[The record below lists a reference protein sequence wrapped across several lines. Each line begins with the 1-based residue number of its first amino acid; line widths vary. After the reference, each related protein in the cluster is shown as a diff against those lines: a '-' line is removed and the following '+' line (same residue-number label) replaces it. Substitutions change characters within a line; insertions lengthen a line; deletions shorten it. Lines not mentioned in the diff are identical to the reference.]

1 MLKIKKVEKAF
12 TKVMKEEIGADGYVN
27 INKVEI
33 YPNENIVEISGN
45 YGEYC
50 GEKHE
55 ANWHE
60 SFRLSYTNGRPLE
73 FLKGMF
79 YHELSKN
86 FQGDGKVKQG
96 LDSPNPKW
104 YNISVKGKENPTNQK
119 IKKSTEKVKKSLTA
133 ISSYDII

>member
-12 TKVMKEEIGADGYVN
+12 VKVMKEEIGPDGYVN

-33 YPNENIVEISGN
+33 YPDENIVEISGN
-45 YGEYC
+45 YGEKC
-50 GEKHE
+50 GIQEN
-55 ANWHE
+55 NWNE

-86 FQGDGKVKQG
+86 F
-96 LDSPNPKW
+96 
-104 YNISVKGKENPTNQK
+104 
-119 IKKSTEKVKKSLTA
+119 
-133 ISSYDII
+133 

>member
-86 FQGDGKVKQG
+86 F
-96 LDSPNPKW
+96 
-104 YNISVKGKENPTNQK
+104 
-119 IKKSTEKVKKSLTA
+119 
-133 ISSYDII
+133 